1 MRHDH
6 ATSVCRY
13 GGIPCGLFT
22 VPGRATRAAPYRL
35 SNLWPPSILPIY
47 LRVSRQASCAGTD
60 RFVLSKAMRRRLYST
75 LAHKGYFPLEWLD
88 TLRTVG
94 SPLQG
99 HPNLQ
104 AALSGL
110 CRRFFRAGPSI
121 ANGMALALKLKG
133 KPQQV
138 FCLIGDGN
146 SRTGLGSGS
155 FAGQHHLD
163 NVCLIVDCNGLQL
176 VDSMADIKDMEPGCQ
191 VGKLWLACPP
201 RRRSRYGC
209 PL

>member
-1 MRHDH
+1 M
-6 ATSVCRY
+6 
-13 GGIPCGLFT
+13 
-22 VPGRATRAAPYRL
+22 
-35 SNLWPPSILPIY
+35 
-47 LRVSRQASCAGTD
+47 
-60 RFVLSKAMRRRLYST
+60 
-75 LAHKGYFPLEWLD
+75 EWLD

-104 AALSGL
+104 KLPCLDCAVGSLGQ
-110 CRRFFRAGPSI
+110 GPSI

-138 FCLIGDGN
+138 FCLIGDGEQQE
-146 SRTGLGSGS
+146 GQVWEAAA

-176 VDSMADIKDMEPGCQ
+176 VDSMADIKDMEPMDAKWESFGWH
-191 VGKLWLACPP
+191 VLRVDGHDTDALYDAYGAAKARSDKPTVILAKTVKGKGVSYMENQAEWHGAAPDEASTLRP
-201 RRRSRYGC
+201 
-209 PL
+209 